1 MNKIK
6 LTEEEIQTIN
16 KAQSDNNIIRVELGR
31 IAITRIELDVNE
43 NNLKTALVNLRNS
56 ETELNK
62 TLTAKYGTG
71 TIDLASGEITIKTAS
86 TEPAPKELQKIDE
99 ADESN

>member
-43 NNLKTALVNLRNS
+43 NNLKTALVNF
-56 ETELNK
+56 
-62 TLTAKYGTG
+62 
-71 TIDLASGEITIKTAS
+71 
-86 TEPAPKELQKIDE
+86 Q
-99 ADESN
+99 